1 MSATLHRPKCSDRAA
16 PSGPA
21 SVGDGAPVPDAR
33 RAHAP
38 IKGRGTA
45 TQWPH
50 RFQSEERTRQDDGW
64 AAESCGGQAA
74 ADDPAA
80 APQPLTRLTL
90 QDARSILSRN
100 DSPDVPFELAIN
112 AYRGCEH
119 GCIYCYARPTHSYL
133 NLSPGL
139 DFETQILG
147 KANAAALLR
156 RALSRPGHVVSP
168 INLGS
173 ATDPYQP
180 LEREARL
187 TRQVLEVLDEC
198 QHPFTVVTKS
208 ALVARDIDI
217 LARAARG
224 RRVHVILSLTTL
236 DNGLSRVLEPRAASG
251 LRRLQAMR
259 QLTEA
264 GVPVGVN
271 VAPIIPFIN
280 EPEIEN
286 LIAAAAAAG
295 ARSVHYTVLRLP
307 HEVQPMFE
315 EWLQHHRPHQAARV
329 LARLRDLGDGEVYRA
344 GFGLRM
350 KGRGVWAD
358 LIAQRVRQ
366 AAARHGLASKGPEL
380 DGSAFSVPDGWRVR
394 PATGSAASAS
404 PSPSPSLSRTLSPS
418 PSAAGSAHSRPC
430 AEGQQSLF

>member
-1 MSATLHRPKCSDRAA
+1 MSASPHIPL
-16 PSGPA
+16 
-21 SVGDGAPVPDAR
+21 R
-33 RAHAP
+33 RAPAGEAWLPSERDEPGVQDERRAQAP

-45 TQWPH
+45 TQVSH
-50 RFQSEERTRQDDGW
+50 RFQTEARARQDDGW
-64 AAESCGGQAA
+64 AAST
-74 ADDPAA
+74 ADGSAVADGEPAA
-80 APQPLTRLTL
+80 PTVRTQLTL

-112 AYRGCEH
+112 SYRGCEH

-147 KANAAALLR
+147 KVNGAALLR
-156 RALSRPGHVVSP
+156 RELSRPGHVPSP

-187 TRQVLEVLDEC
+187 TREVLEVLDAC
-198 QHPFTVVTKS
+198 RHPFTIVTKS
-208 ALVARDIDI
+208 ALVTRDIDI
-217 LARAARG
+217 LARAAKG
-224 RRVHVILSLTTL
+224 RRVQVLMSLTTL

-251 LRRLQAMR
+251 LRRLQAIR
-259 QLTEA
+259 QLAEA

-271 VAPIIPFIN
+271 VAPIIPFVN

-295 ARSVHYTVLRLP
+295 ARSVHFTVLRLP
-307 HEVQPMFE
+307 WEVRPLFE
-315 EWLQHHRPHQAARV
+315 EWLQHHMPLKAARV
-329 LARLRDLGDGEVYRA
+329 LARLRDLGDGEVYSA
-344 GFGLRM
+344 GFGRRM

-358 LIAQRVRQ
+358 LIAQRVGQ
-366 AAARHGLASKGPEL
+366 AAARHGLAQKGVEL
-380 DGSAFSVPDGWRVR
+380 DGSAFAVPAAWQAR
-394 PATGSAASAS
+394 PVVPPLAPQLRSNLASNLAS
-404 PSPSPSLSRTLSPS
+404 ESN
-418 PSAAGSAHSRPC
+418 RPC
-430 AEGQQSLF
+430 ATGQQSLF

>member
-1 MSATLHRPKCSDRAA
+1 MAAYPHIPLRRASAGEALALSARDET
-16 PSGPA
+16 G
-21 SVGDGAPVPDAR
+21 VPDERQAQ
-33 RAHAP
+33 AP

-45 TQWPH
+45 TQVSH
-50 RFQSEERTRQDDGW
+50 RFQTEARARQDDGW
-64 AAESCGGQAA
+64 AASSADGQAV
-74 ADDPAA
+74 ADGEPAV
-80 APQPLTRLTL
+80 PKVRTQLTL

-112 AYRGCEH
+112 SYRGCEH

-147 KANAAALLR
+147 KANGAALLR
-156 RALSRPGHVVSP
+156 RELSRPGHVPSP

-198 QHPFTVVTKS
+198 RHPFTIVTKS
-208 ALVARDIDI
+208 ALVTRDIDI
-217 LARAARG
+217 LARAAQG
-224 RRVHVILSLTTL
+224 RRVQVLVSLTTL

-251 LRRLQAMR
+251 LRRLQAVR
-259 QLTEA
+259 QLAEA

-271 VAPIIPFIN
+271 VAPIIPFVN
-280 EPEIEN
+280 EPEVEN

-307 HEVQPMFE
+307 WEVRPLFE
-315 EWLQHHRPHQAARV
+315 EWLQHHLPLKAARV
-329 LARLRDLGDGEVYRA
+329 LARLRDLGDGEVYSA
-344 GFGLRM
+344 GFGRRM
-350 KGRGVWAD
+350 KGRGVWAE
-358 LIAQRVRQ
+358 LIAQRVGQ
-366 AAARHGLASKGPEL
+366 AAARHGLAQKGLEL
-380 DGSAFSVPDGWRVR
+380 DGSAFAAPAAWQAR
-394 PATGSAASAS
+394 PVAPPLAPQLRSNLASNLAS
-404 PSPSPSLSRTLSPS
+404 ESN
-418 PSAAGSAHSRPC
+418 RPC
-430 AEGQQSLF
+430 ATGQQSLF

>member
-1 MSATLHRPKCSDRAA
+1 MRRASAGEALPLPVWDEA
-16 PSGPA
+16 G
-21 SVGDGAPVPDAR
+21 VPDGR
-33 RAHAP
+33 QGQVP

-45 TQWPH
+45 TQVSH
-50 RFQSEERTRQDDGW
+50 RFQTEARARQDDGW
-64 AAESCGGQAA
+64 AAGSADGQVV
-74 ADDPAA
+74 ADGEPAA
-80 APQPLTRLTL
+80 PTVRTQLTL

-112 AYRGCEH
+112 SYRGCEH

-147 KANAAALLR
+147 KANGAALLR
-156 RALSRPGHVVSP
+156 RELSRPGHVPSP

-187 TRQVLEVLDEC
+187 TREVLEVLDEC
-198 QHPFTVVTKS
+198 RHPFTIVTKS
-208 ALVARDIDI
+208 ALVTRDIDV
-217 LARAARG
+217 LARAAQG
-224 RRVHVILSLTTL
+224 RRVQVLVSLTTL

-251 LRRLQAMR
+251 LRRLQAVR
-259 QLTEA
+259 QLAEA

-271 VAPIIPFIN
+271 VAPVIPFVN

-307 HEVQPMFE
+307 WEVRPLFE
-315 EWLQHHRPHQAARV
+315 EWLQHHLPLKAARV
-329 LARLRDLGDGEVYRA
+329 LARLRDLGDGEVYSP
-344 GFGLRM
+344 GFGRRM
-350 KGRGVWAD
+350 KGQGVWAD

-366 AAARHGLASKGPEL
+366 AAARHGLAQKGLEL
-380 DGSAFSVPDGWRVR
+380 DGSAFAVPAVWLASR
-394 PATGSAASAS
+394 PGPRQAAQLA
-404 PSPSPSLSRTLSPS
+404 PHPAPHP
-418 PSAAGSAHSRPC
+418 AQQGNRPC
-430 AEGQQSLF
+430 ATGQQSLF

>member
-1 MSATLHRPKCSDRAA
+1 MAAYPHIPVRRASADEALPHPVRDE
-16 PSGPA
+16 G
-21 SVGDGAPVPDAR
+21 GVPDGR
-33 RAHAP
+33 RFQAP

-45 TQWPH
+45 TQVSH
-50 RFQSEERTRQDDGW
+50 RFQTEARARQDDGW
-64 AAESCGGQAA
+64 AARS
-74 ADDPAA
+74 ADGSAVADGEPAA
-80 APQPLTRLTL
+80 PTVRTQLAL

-112 AYRGCEH
+112 SYRGCEH

-147 KANAAALLR
+147 KVNGAALLR
-156 RALSRPGHVVSP
+156 RELSRPGHVPSP

-187 TRQVLEVLDEC
+187 TREVLEVLDAC
-198 QHPFTVVTKS
+198 RHPFTIVTKS
-208 ALVARDIDI
+208 ALVTRDIDI
-217 LARAARG
+217 LARAAKG
-224 RRVHVILSLTTL
+224 RRVQVLMSLTTL

-251 LRRLQAMR
+251 LRRLQAIR
-259 QLTEA
+259 QLAEA

-271 VAPIIPFIN
+271 VAPIIPFVN

-295 ARSVHYTVLRLP
+295 ARSVHFTVLRLP
-307 HEVQPMFE
+307 WEVRPLFE
-315 EWLQHHRPHQAARV
+315 EWLQHHMPLKAARV
-329 LARLRDLGDGEVYRA
+329 LARLRDLGDGEVYSA
-344 GFGLRM
+344 GFGRRM

-358 LIAQRVRQ
+358 LIAQRVGQ
-366 AAARHGLASKGPEL
+366 AAARHGLAQKGVEL
-380 DGSAFSVPDGWRVR
+380 DGSAFAVPAAWQAR
-394 PATGSAASAS
+394 PVVPPLAPQLRSNLASNLAS
-404 PSPSPSLSRTLSPS
+404 ESN
-418 PSAAGSAHSRPC
+418 RPC
-430 AEGQQSLF
+430 ATGQQSLF

>member
-1 MSATLHRPKCSDRAA
+1 M
-16 PSGPA
+16 
-21 SVGDGAPVPDAR
+21 
-33 RAHAP
+33 
-38 IKGRGTA
+38 
-45 TQWPH
+45 
-50 RFQSEERTRQDDGW
+50 
-64 AAESCGGQAA
+64 
-74 ADDPAA
+74 

-112 AYRGCEH
+112 SYRGCEH

-147 KANAAALLR
+147 KANGAALLR
-156 RALSRPGHVVSP
+156 RELSRPGHVVSP

-208 ALVARDIDI
+208 ALVTRDIDI

-236 DNGLSRVLEPRAASG
+236 DNRLSRVLEPRAASG

-307 HEVQPMFE
+307 HEVRPLFE

-344 GFGLRM
+344 GFGQRM
-350 KGRGVWAD
+350 KGQGVWAD

-366 AAARHGLASKGPEL
+366 AATRHGLASHGPEL
-380 DGSAFSVPDGWRVR
+380 DGSAFAVPDGWRAR
-394 PATGSAASAS
+394 QTTGSPASVLATANATRS
-404 PSPSPSLSRTLSPS
+404 
-418 PSAAGSAHSRPC
+418 GDRPC